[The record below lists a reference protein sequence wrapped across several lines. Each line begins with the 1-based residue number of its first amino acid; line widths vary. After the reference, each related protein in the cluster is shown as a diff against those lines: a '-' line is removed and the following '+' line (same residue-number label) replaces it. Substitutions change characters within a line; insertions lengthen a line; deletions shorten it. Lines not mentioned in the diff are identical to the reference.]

1 MPAVVDCP
9 ACGRKLKVPDEL
21 MGKEVRCADCAGT
34 FLAEQ
39 PMPTIPPPSSEL
51 APARSSN
58 REDDDDDRDDR
69 PHRRS
74 RRRSGDWEPHRGGMI
89 LAFGIM
95 AIVLGGVGLVT
106 GILAWIWG
114 GQDLKKIDAGRMD
127 PEGRSMT
134 QIGYILGIVGTILH
148 TVALIFVCLYFV
160 FIFVI
165 MAFVVGAAASIPT
178 SRVGP
183 APPQKPFNPGRKN
196 WFALP
201 IRTVDYL
208 PQRIG

>member
-9 ACGRKLKVPDEL
+9 ACGGKLKVPDEL
-21 MGKEVRCADCAGT
+21 MGKEVRCADCAGR

-39 PMPTIPPPSSEL
+39 PKPTIPPPSSEL
-51 APARSSN
+51 VPARSSN
-58 REDDDDDRDDR
+58 RDDGDDYDDDR
-69 PHRRS
+69 P
-74 RRRSGDWEPHRGGMI
+74 RRRSLRRTGDWEPHRGGMI

-148 TVALIFVCLYFV
+148 TIGLIFVCLYFV

-165 MAFVVGAAASIPT
+165 MAFFVGAAASLPT
-178 SRVGP
+178 TRMGTV
-183 APPQKPFNPGRKN
+183 PPQKPFNPGRKN
-196 WFALP
+196 WFMLP
-201 IRTVDYL
+201 MRAVDYL